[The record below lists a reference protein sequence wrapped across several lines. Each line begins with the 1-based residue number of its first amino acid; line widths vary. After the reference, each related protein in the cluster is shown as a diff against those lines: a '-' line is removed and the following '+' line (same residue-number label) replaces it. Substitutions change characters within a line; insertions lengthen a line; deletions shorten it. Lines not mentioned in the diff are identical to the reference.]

1 MKHSETQLILRA
13 KPAGAMPMSL
23 MDMTL
28 AGRSRGGG
36 DAGSGLI
43 PEFAGEKVHV
53 DFSRTRCG
61 GGGKQSKMRT
71 VMSLLSRPHF

>member
-1 MKHSETQLILRA
+1 MKFSLRD

-36 DAGSGLI
+36 NAGSGLI
-43 PEFAGEKVHV
+43 PEFAGEKVHA
-53 DFSRTRCG
+53 DF
-61 GGGKQSKMRT
+61 
-71 VMSLLSRPHF
+71 